1 MADSQ
6 ATRSSASPMAGCTT
20 GARSRPD
27 LGQDLGQISADS
39 WVRRRRVLVA
49 EPLAAACRAAGLL
62 SVPHGAAGHA
72 PLSVSSLSATV
83 RPKMRDDDARRERQ
97 RARSLRAAAAKALF
111 APLRA
116 ARDSAHALAP
126 LARGLGRV
134 CVGSVSSR
142 GVCGEQARS
151 PAAWLARPALRSLAE
166 SDAAAALGARDELL
180 ALEALLVPPA
190 QAAEAAAAR
199 GGGGGGEGDAAGG
212 GGGGGCAAA
221 ASRKRRPGGASGGAG
236 GKRQKADKGSAAA
249 GGARAA
255 AGGCEGRPPPLTVDE
270 VRRRVASLLSARAS
284 EAEHEGGAA
293 AEEGKAAHEAA
304 SRLFERLL
312 EVQLRAAAPGWRP
325 TARLHAALAE
335 ARSRTYLCRPRPCRT
350 PTSAASRLASAVLGR
365 VVHRPRPHLGLLRP
379 RRFAALL
386 AAR

>member
-1 MADSQ
+1 
-6 ATRSSASPMAGCTT
+6 MAGCTT

-27 LGQDLGQISADS
+27 LGQDLGLISADS

-335 ARSRTYLCRPRPCRT
+335 ARSRPDLCRPRPCRT
-350 PTSAASRLASAVLGR
+350 STSAASRLASAQA
-365 VVHRPRPHLGLLRP
+365 
-379 RRFAALL
+379 FAALL